1 MENAGRQ
8 NHSVKVIP
16 NNCLPEIRTRGL
28 GGRAGVRERR
38 RVQPP
43 PERPAGAGRR
53 RPVGPGARSLGGT
66 GGRAASAPSRRALLP
81 SPRPHPAFLWSP
93 GIRVSGDALARTF
106 PRPTFTY
113 QPLFTSSEEERP
125 SSSLS
130 DLRSFPGQH
139 FCLWMLTFWILL
151 SP

>member
-93 GIRVSGDALARTF
+93 GKSVMHLLEHSR
-106 PRPTFTY
+106 RPTFTS
-113 QPLFTSSEEERP
+113 QPLFTSSEEKRP

-130 DLRSFPGQH
+130 DLRSLPGKH
-139 FCLWMLTFWILL
+139 FYLWMLTFWILL